1 MAGKHKT
8 TRPQSGGR
16 LLTIVLC
23 VDVLERLVIM
33 YVKKLRIRQ
42 AES

>member
-1 MAGKHKT
+1 MT
-8 TRPQSGGR
+8 IY
-16 LLTIVLC
+16 LLRFIKNLVLVTIVLC